1 MMNEKVEVIMMKDL
15 ITLRPEDTLTQVS
28 EVFKTKK
35 IHHIP
40 VVEDGKLVGLVTTY
54 DMWRKNVRHEDYDK
68 IQIKEIMSKRLIKL
82 EPDSKIG
89 TAAELFL
96 DNRFHALPVVDGE
109 KLIGLV
115 TTFDILRYQFKKEYP
130 DAFLYKDVLD
140 RIPAPEI
147 D

>member
-1 MMNEKVEVIMMKDL
+1 MNEKVEVIMMKDL

-130 DAFLYKDVLD
+130 EAILYKDVLD
-140 RIPAPEI
+140 RIPTPEKE
-147 D
+147 

>member
-130 DAFLYKDVLD
+130 EAILYKDVLD
-140 RIPAPEI
+140 RIPTPEKE
-147 D
+147 

>member
-1 MMNEKVEVIMMKDL
+1 MNEKVEVIMMKDL

-130 DAFLYKDVLD
+130 EAILYKDVLD
-140 RIPAPEI
+140 RIPAPEK

>member
-130 DAFLYKDVLD
+130 EAILYKDVLD
-140 RIPAPEI
+140 RIPAPEK

>member
-15 ITLRPEDTLTQVS
+15 IALRPEDTLTQVS

-130 DAFLYKDVLD
+130 EAILYKDVLD
-140 RIPAPEI
+140 RIPAPEK

>member
-1 MMNEKVEVIMMKDL
+1 MMKDL

-130 DAFLYKDVLD
+130 EAILYKDVLD
-140 RIPAPEI
+140 RIPAPEK